1 MSLPATLST
10 YYTRA
15 GYART
20 KAEYRRLAAA
30 LAAQGVTVRGSTVQ
44 AWLLGRR
51 GLSLSQLRAVAR
63 VCAVGPKELRGLED
77 LLEATEL
84 TKEQS

>member
-63 VCAVGPKELRGLED
+63 ACNVTPEERAGLEN

>member
-1 MSLPATLST
+1 MSLPATLAT

-20 KAEYRRLAAA
+20 KAEYRRMAAA
-30 LAAQGVTVRGSTVQ
+30 LAAQGVDVRGSTVQ

-63 VCAVGPKELRGLED
+63 VCRVTEEERAGLEN
-77 LLEATEL
+77 LMEAAEL
-84 TKEQS
+84 TR